1 MTREYALDF
10 RERLLAAQDA
20 GLAAAE
26 IERTFGVPRRTQ
38 RRWRQWQ
45 RERGSLADRPR
56 AGRPRV
62 IAGDQEAALRAQVA
76 AHPDVTLAEH
86 CRLWVADH
94 GVAVSEATMCRR
106 LRDLGLPLKQ
116 RPGSHA
122 NAMRPSGQHGGRASG
137 TAIRPTL
144 SSSTRRAR
152 P

>member
-38 RRWRQWQ
+38 RRWRQWR
-45 RERGSLADRPR
+45 RERGSLADQPRSGRPR
-56 AGRPRV
+56 AIPV
-62 IAGDQEAALRAQVA
+62 EQEAALRAQVA
-76 AHPDVTLAEH
+76 AHPDATLAEH
-86 CRLWVADH
+86 CTQWEADH
-94 GVAVSEATMCRR
+94 GVRLSEATMSRR
-106 LRDLGLPLKQ
+106 LAALGLPLKQ
-116 RPGSHA
+116 RRASPG
-122 NAMRPSGQHGGRASG
+122 NGMRPSDAAGGRRLERV
-137 TAIRPTL
+137 IRRSS